1 MENLLTAA
9 QMKDVDQY
17 TIQRQ
22 SITSLDLMERA
33 AVAFVDTFTKKITDT
48 QQRIVVIC
56 GQGNNGGDGLAI
68 ARLLFEKGYLN
79 LRVFLTHFSDRSTAD
94 YQQNLKR
101 LAEKIAT
108 GDVANLHLSA
118 DDIVIDAILGAG
130 LNRPLSGGYE
140 ALAQRINQSQ
150 AYVVAVDVPTGFKS
164 EGELGSVYNGVRAD
178 FCITFQQPK
187 INFFFPE
194 RLQALKEFKVV
205 DIGLDEAYIK
215 SLASPW
221 KLIKEKAVRQILKQ
235 RLPFSHKGTYGHA
248 LMIAGDT
255 ETMGA
260 ALFCAGACLNTGA
273 GLVSASVPQSGLT
286 ALNVRLPEAM
296 FVHRDSVETSNLE
309 KYQSAAIGPGL
320 GVGEPQLQLLT
331 HLIKCK
337 ANLVID
343 ADALNLIAENRT
355 LLKILPKQSIITPH
369 VKEFDRLFGAHN
381 SWWHRV
387 QSARLQAEK
396 LQIIIVLKNQYSFIC
411 TPSGHVFINT
421 TGNPAMA
428 QGGMG
433 DVLTGMI
440 TSFLAQGYTA
450 EEASLIAVFVH
461 GKVGDTLAS
470 TRAVVGA
477 SNLVAEIPVVLNE
490 ISHNEMLR

>member
-17 TIQRQ
+17 TIQHQ

-79 LRVFLTHFSDRSTAD
+79 LRVFLTHFADRSTAD

-101 LAEKIAT
+101 LAEKIVVE
-108 GDVANLHLSA
+108 DVANLHLYA
-118 DDIVIDAILGAG
+118 DDIIVDAILGAG
-130 LNRPLSGGYE
+130 LNRSLSGDYE
-140 ALAQRINQSQ
+140 VLAQRINQSK

-164 EGELGSVYNGVRAD
+164 EGKMDTAYNGVCAD
-178 FCITFQQPK
+178 FCITFQRPK

-194 RLQALKEFKVV
+194 RLQALKEFKTIH
-205 DIGLDEAYIK
+205 IGLDESYIQT
-215 SLASPW
+215 LTTPW
-221 KLIKEKAVRQILKQ
+221 KLINEKAILQILKQ

-248 LMIAGDT
+248 LIVAGDT

-260 ALFCAGACLNTGA
+260 ALLCASACLNAGA

-296 FVHRDSVETSNLE
+296 FVRRDGIKTLRLE
-309 KYQSAAIGPGL
+309 KYQSVAIGPGL
-320 GVGEPQLQLLT
+320 GVGEAQLQLLT
-331 HLIKCK
+331 YLMKHK

-343 ADALNLIAENRT
+343 ADALNLIAEHRA
-355 LLKILPKQSIITPH
+355 LLEILPKGSILTPH
-369 VKEFDRLFGAHN
+369 VKEFDRLFGNHN
-381 SWWHRV
+381 SWWDRV
-387 QSARLQAEK
+387 QTARLEAEK
-396 LQIIIVLKNQYSFIC
+396 LQIIIILKNQYSFVC

-433 DVLTGMI
+433 DVLTGMVS
-440 TSFLAQGYTA
+440 SFLAQGYAA
-450 EEASLIAVFVH
+450 EEAAVLAVFVH
-461 GKVGDTLAS
+461 GKAGDTLAS
-470 TRAVVGA
+470 TRAIVSA
-477 SNLVAEIPVVLNE
+477 SNLVAEIPVVLHE
-490 ISHNEMLR
+490 ILHNELLR